1 MVAHCG
7 RECRKRSDVLGGCV
21 KLLKIIEVAF
31 GDGRGSAAE

>member
-1 MVAHCG
+1 MVSHWR
-7 RECRKRSDVLGGCV
+7 RECRKRSDVLGGCL